1 MNMKICIDKKISNYH
16 SKRNYYWFVKE
27 ERKYACACTLVHRPP
42 LKDLARGIMPEDI
55 SHRFT

>member
-42 LKDLARGIMPEDI
+42 LKDLARRNNARR
-55 SHRFT
+55 H